1 VRGRRNVVK
10 PFRFGVNVVRGGS
23 RHEWTEKAR
32 KVEDLGYSVLGV
44 PDHLTEML
52 APVPAVLAAALAT
65 TRLRVGTGVI
75 NNDFRHP
82 VLLAREAATVDLL
95 SEGRLELG
103 LGAGYA
109 QAEYDQ
115 AGLRYDPGATRV
127 ARLAETVVLLKRLF
141 SGEPVTFAG
150 EHYRV
155 TGHTLF
161 PLPAQRPRPP
171 ILIGGNGPSLLTL
184 AAKEADIVGLTG
196 ITFRRGG
203 TLPDISAWKATAVDQ
218 RVALVKEAA
227 GDRFTQLELNALVQ
241 RVIVTDDRRRVA
253 EELAR
258 ERWGQLSADDIL
270 ESPYA
275 LIGTVDELVENLEGR
290 RRRWGIS
297 YILIHEPYL
306 EALAPVIARLA
317 GT

>member
-1 VRGRRNVVK
+1 MRDLYYVVR
-10 PFRFGVNVVRGGS
+10 PFRFGVNVVRAGS
-23 RHEWTEKAR
+23 RHEWAEKAR
-32 KVEDLGYSVLGV
+32 KVEGLGYSVLGV

-52 APVPAVLAAALAT
+52 APLPAVLAAALAT

-82 VLLAREAATVDLL
+82 VLLARETATVDLL
-95 SEGRLELG
+95 TEGRLELG

-115 AGLRYDPGATRV
+115 AGLPYNVGATRV
-127 ARLAETVVLLKRLF
+127 ARLAETVEILKRLF
-141 SGEPVTFAG
+141 AGEAVSFTG
-150 EHYRV
+150 EHYQV

-161 PLPAQRPRPP
+161 PLPVQRPRPP
-171 ILIGGNGPSLLTL
+171 LLIGGNGPTLLAL
-184 AAKEADIVGLTG
+184 AGKESDIVGLTG

-203 TLPDISAWKATAVDQ
+203 TAPDIAAWKAPAVDE
-218 RVALVKEAA
+218 RIALVKEAA
-227 GDRFTQLELNALVQ
+227 GQRFMEIELNALVQ
-241 RVIVTDDRRRVA
+241 RVIVTDDRRPVA
-253 EELAR
+253 EDLAR

-275 LIGTVDELVENLEGR
+275 LIGTVDELVEDLNAR

-306 EALAPVIARLA
+306 DALAPVIARLA